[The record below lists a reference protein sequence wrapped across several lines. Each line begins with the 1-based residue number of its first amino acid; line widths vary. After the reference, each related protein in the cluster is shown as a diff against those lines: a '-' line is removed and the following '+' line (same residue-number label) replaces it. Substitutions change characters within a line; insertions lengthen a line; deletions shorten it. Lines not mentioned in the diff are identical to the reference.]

1 MKKTIGCIFKV
12 VLSGLVALCILSAFS
27 LVYYNGPPS
36 IPQPELISKNRFIP
50 NRLWCY
56 MGEGFGYGVTDNLGY
71 NNAYYNNCT
80 DPDVVVVGSSHM
92 EAMHVPADSNCTDL
106 MNKYFKEDDI
116 EGNDLKCFNIGRAGS
131 FFDQSASYF
140 ETIAKHFDTAK
151 YIVVETKS
159 LGWTTEQL
167 DGMLRQEYR
176 DQMISRSLAG
186 NIAVAVPYL
195 RIFSKQIKELFP
207 LETAGEPL
215 PLSTD
220 QDKEEYA
227 SKMNAVIEMMAT
239 QAREN
244 GKELIILHH
253 NTYSYEDMENAKSD
267 DDPEQM
273 KVLEESCKKNSVV
286 LVDVV
291 DDFIAH
297 YKDTYELAYG
307 FANSKIGEGHL
318 NKLGHQIIARELYE
332 AINNHRDTKMLVQ

>member
-1 MKKTIGCIFKV
+1 M
-12 VLSGLVALCILSAFS
+12 VALCILSAFS
-27 LVYYNGPPS
+27 LVYYNGPPT
-36 IPQPELISKNRFIP
+36 IPQPELITKNRFMP
-50 NRLWCY
+50 NRVWST

-92 EAMHVPADSNCTDL
+92 EAVHVPATANCTDVL
-106 MNKYFKEDDI
+106 NKLFAEDERED
-116 EGNDLKCFNIGRAGS
+116 NDLKCLNIGRSGS

-140 ETIAKHFDTAK
+140 ETIAEYFDTAR

-159 LGWTTEQL
+159 LGWTVEQL
-167 DGMLRQEYR
+167 DGMLNQEYR
-176 DQMISRSLAG
+176 KDMKERSLAA
-186 NIAVAVPYL
+186 NIAVSIPYF
-195 RIFSKQIKELFP
+195 RIFAKQFGELFP
-207 LETAGEPL
+207 LKPAEEPL

-220 QDKEEYA
+220 QDGEEYA

-253 NTYSYEDMENAKSD
+253 NTYSYEDMENAISD

-273 KVLEESCKKNSVV
+273 KVLEESCKKNGVV

-291 DDFIAH
+291 DDFISH
-297 YKDTYELAYG
+297 YKETYQLAYG
-307 FANSKIGEGHL
+307 FANSQIGEGHL
-318 NKLGHQIIARELYE
+318 NRLGHSIIANELYA
-332 AINNHRDTKMLVQ
+332 AINKLENSIN